1 MSPSGGPLPPLQNM
15 QRIGLP
21 ADFDMNYGGMGGL
34 QDPMNDEDV
43 FLDFDEEDLDG
54 EDYNIVPALAPME
67 TLPVDAAPSPP
78 EAATATTPNAV
89 PAEFPQSVAVQMPVD
104 LNAMWQDKCA
114 TGKWSNSVFCAMG
127 DGSMTGNMIGSL
139 RLVPGKQ
146 GYTPSSMAV
155 TILRLFQYVRKYIDE
170 NRLQGWLARNPGA
183 FWLGRDWYAKFER
196 SLETL
201 EAMIQTNQPIP
212 ISSLDDMSEI
222 LYNLMQSRFF
232 KDYIADY
239 LRDSNNLA
247 IFDMETVPAP
257 QTNESWGQWLLRL
270 LGIR

>member
-1 MSPSGGPLPPLQNM
+1 M

-34 QDPMNDEDV
+34 QDPMDDEDV
-43 FLDFDEEDLDG
+43 FLDFDEEDIED
-54 EDYNIVPALAPME
+54 DYNIVPALAPME
-67 TLPVDAAPSPP
+67 TLSVDAGPSP
-78 EAATATTPNAV
+78 EIAAGD
-89 PAEFPQSVAVQMPVD
+89 FPQSVAVQMPVD

-114 TGKWSNSVFCAMG
+114 TGKWGNSVFCAMG

-139 RLVPGKQ
+139 RLVPGKT
-146 GYTPSSMAV
+146 GYNPSSMAV
-155 TILRLFQYVRKYIDE
+155 TILRLFQMVRKYIDE

-183 FWLGRDWYAKFER
+183 FWLGRDWYGKFLR
-196 SLETL
+196 SLDSL
-201 EAMIQTNQPIP
+201 DAMIQNNQPIP

-222 LYNLMQSRFF
+222 LYNLMQSRLF

-239 LRDSNNLA
+239 LRDNTNLA

>member
-1 MSPSGGPLPPLQNM
+1 MSPAGGPLPPLQNM

-34 QDPMNDEDV
+34 QDPMDDEDV
-43 FLDFDEEDLDG
+43 FLDFDDEQDVEG

-67 TLPVDAAPSPP
+67 TLPVNFAPSP
-78 EAATATTPNAV
+78 
-89 PAEFPQSVAVQMPVD
+89 QSVGAIPPANVPPSVPVQLPVD

-114 TGKWSNSVFCAMG
+114 TGKWGNSVFCAMG

-146 GYTPSSMAV
+146 GYTNSSMAV
-155 TILRLFQYVRKYIDE
+155 TILRLFQMVKKYIDD

-183 FWLGRDWYAKFER
+183 FWLGRDWYGKFLR

-201 EAMIQTNQPIP
+201 EAMVQTNQPIP

-222 LYNLMQSRFF
+222 LYNLMQSRLF

-247 IFDMETVPAP
+247 IFDMESVPAP